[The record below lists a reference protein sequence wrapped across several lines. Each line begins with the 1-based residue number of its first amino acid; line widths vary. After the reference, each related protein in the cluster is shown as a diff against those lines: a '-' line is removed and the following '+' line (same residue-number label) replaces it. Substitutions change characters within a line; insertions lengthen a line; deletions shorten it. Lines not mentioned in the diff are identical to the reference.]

1 MTNLRLIIFTLV
13 NFFIG
18 FFSDIILNIT
28 NTVPSL
34 KPYFKN
40 RSIIWSAFCAG
51 LTIIVA
57 LFITYLI
64 SYNIFNFIIPIT
76 IQQLIK
82 YVILSFFIGFIIDI
96 LIFKFNVFGKDMEEY
111 YKKLGAGFWGATAFS
126 FSITISYFIENIIY
140 NFIIHARK

>member
-18 FFSDIILNIT
+18 FFSDIILNVT
-28 NTVPSL
+28 NIVPSL
-34 KPYFKN
+34 KTYFTH

-51 LTIIVA
+51 LTIVVA

-64 SYNIFNFIIPIT
+64 SYNIFHFIIPIT
-76 IQQLIK
+76 INQLIK
-82 YVILSFFIGFIIDI
+82 YVFLSFFIGFIIDI